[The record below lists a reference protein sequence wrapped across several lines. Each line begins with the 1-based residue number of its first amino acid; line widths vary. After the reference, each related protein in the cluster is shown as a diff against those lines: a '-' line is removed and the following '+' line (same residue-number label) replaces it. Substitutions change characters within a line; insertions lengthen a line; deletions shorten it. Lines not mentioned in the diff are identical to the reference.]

1 MTDLVNKYAEFISN
15 QLKENDMS
23 SKGFIHPGFTT
34 PKPIKSNHKVTDT
47 VTPKK
52 SPSSHSSI

>member
-1 MTDLVNKYAEFISN
+1 MTDLVNKYAEFISK

-23 SKGFIHPGFTT
+23 SKGYTHSGFTT
-34 PKPIKSNHKVTDT
+34 PRPIKENDKVTGNS
-47 VTPKK
+47 TPKK